1 VPERVIEEQRL
12 EPGQSTRFGRAFNPV
27 TGRPRLRVKVDVP
40 NHVRGQIECEETL
53 LGKPEEPEKCY
64 LVFSVRNRSSWL
76 AFLTLVEIVED
87 AKPLQVSS

>member
-1 VPERVIEEQRL
+1 VGESV
-12 EPGQSTRFGRAFNPV
+12 GR
-27 TGRPRLRVKVDVP
+27 K
-40 NHVRGQIECEETL
+40 ETL

-76 AFLTLVEIVED
+76 AFLTFVAIVED